1 LKWAKSLQI
10 EIRDGKYFQIE
21 NIHDLNSFQ
30 EVSKLE
36 ISSAM
41 VKELRTKTG
50 AGMMDCKEAL
60 AASDGDFEKAI
71 DFLRKKGLS
80 AATKRSSKAAKD
92 GTIASY
98 IHMGGRIGV
107 MVELNCETDFVAK
120 TDAFQTT
127 ARDIAMHVA
136 ASNPLYVRPD
146 EIPQDALEREKDIY
160 RSQLRDEKKPEKIWD
175 KIIEGKLKKYY
186 EDVCL
191 IEQKFIKNTDI
202 TVGTL
207 ISNLIANTGENI
219 IIRRFARFQLGEEI
233 NK

>member
-1 LKWAKSLQI
+1 M
-10 EIRDGKYFQIE
+10 EIT
-21 NIHDLNSFQ
+21 SM
-30 EVSKLE
+30 
-36 ISSAM
+36 M

-60 AASDGDFEKAI
+60 AAVDGDFEKAI

-107 MVELNCETDFVAK
+107 MVEVNCETDFVAK
-120 TDAFQTT
+120 TDDFQTM
-127 ARDIAMHVA
+127 ARDIAMHIA
-136 ASNPLYVRPD
+136 ASNPLYVCPD
-146 EIPQDALEREKDIY
+146 EIAEDALNREKEIY
-160 RSQLRDEKKPEKIWD
+160 RSQLRDEKKPENIWG

-191 IEQKFIKNTDI
+191 VEQKFVKNQDI
-202 TVGTL
+202 TIGTL
-207 ISNLIANTGENI
+207 ISNMIAKTGENI
-219 IIRRFARFQLGEEI
+219 IIRRFSRFQLGEEV
-233 NK
+233 KQ

>member
-1 LKWAKSLQI
+1 M
-10 EIRDGKYFQIE
+10 EIT
-21 NIHDLNSFQ
+21 ST
-30 EVSKLE
+30 
-36 ISSAM
+36 M

-92 GTIASY
+92 GTVASY

-107 MVELNCETDFVAK
+107 MVEINCETDFVAK
-120 TDAFQTT
+120 TEDFQTM
-127 ARDIAMHVA
+127 ARDIAMHIA
-136 ASNPLYVRPD
+136 ASNPLYVRPE
-146 EIPQDALEREKDIY
+146 EIPEDALHREKEIY
-160 RSQLRDEKKPEKIWD
+160 RSQLREEKKPEKIWD
-175 KIIEGKLKKYY
+175 KIIDGKLKKFY

-191 IEQKFIKNTDI
+191 VEQKFVKNQDI

-207 ISNLIANTGENI
+207 VNNMIAKTGENI
-219 IIRRFARFQLGEEI
+219 VIRRFARFQLGEEL
-233 NK
+233 KK